1 MGVAIVTNG
10 EQLPMEEEP
19 IIKPKRRAATS
30 YMEKEIDLGGKY
42 SLSNML
48 KSGIKGAPE
57 AHPALLDE
65 FKIQEDVTMY
75 SQLHGYDDFRG
86 FHLPNGADLSAISKR
101 VYEEHAKPPWPTLNI
116 NLLSAF
122 IPNKLFRA
130 HMELCVRDKKK
141 RKNLS

>member
-48 KSGIKGAPE
+48 KSGI
-57 AHPALLDE
+57 
-65 FKIQEDVTMY
+65 EDTAEV
-75 SQLHGYDDFRG
+75 D
-86 FHLPNGADLSAISKR
+86 R
-101 VYEEHAKPPWPTLNI
+101 VL
-116 NLLSAF
+116 
-122 IPNKLFRA
+122 
-130 HMELCVRDKKK
+130 
-141 RKNLS
+141 